1 MKTFIFTLLILSSF
15 SSFATTYNCV
25 ARMNKLQLKLNE
37 DFTTLTIRDF
47 QTGEFYYDGI
57 VKEIITRDGR
67 TDMMF
72 ETDSY
77 SLIQL
82 QFNSQALANEDEKLF
97 GFVRGH
103 HRGGFLDQ
111 SLACIKKDNDLL

>member
-1 MKTFIFTLLILSSF
+1 MMSSL

-57 VKEIITRDGR
+57 VKEIIDRDGR
-67 TDMMF
+67 TDLIF

-77 SLIQL
+77 SLIQF
-82 QFNSQALANEDEKLF
+82 QFLTEAFKREDEVLF
-97 GFVRGH
+97 GFVKGH

-111 SLACIKKDNDLL
+111 SLRCIKKENVF